1 MHSLLHSARLHNAQ
15 MHIIFAQC
23 FLVLHKRKAQSFKWL
38 VSDILEVFRKYEMLI
53 LGLDNDDSDNP
64 ARRKKVLD
72 LWFSV
77 KDLNEAFQ
85 RGEKVELLLLDY

>member
-1 MHSLLHSARLHNAQ
+1 
-15 MHIIFAQC
+15 
-23 FLVLHKRKAQSFKWL
+23 
-38 VSDILEVFRKYEMLI
+38 MLI

-72 LWFSV
+72 LWFSA

>member
-1 MHSLLHSARLHNAQ
+1 

-64 ARRKKVLD
+64 ARRKIERLHSEKVLN
-72 LWFSV
+72 LRFSL
-77 KDLNEAFQ
+77 KDLNEA
-85 RGEKVELLLLDY
+85 